1 MTRSTA
7 HVTLDAIPIFYSER
21 MVADIE
27 SFSPSAGK
35 PRDVVQS
42 WRALGIPLRIVPP
55 QPVSVD
61 QLCLAHDRG
70 HVEDILAC
78 RTRNGFGNMSP
89 TVAEALPWTSGSM
102 LSAAREAM
110 ANGHVAVAPCS
121 GFHHATY
128 DGAGGFCTF
137 NGLMVT
143 AAVLLHEG
151 HIARVGILDCD
162 THHGDG
168 TEAIRHKLG
177 LEAHVPHYS
186 TGATWHQPSQ
196 AKKFLRTL
204 PSIVESFAGCDV
216 LLYQAGADP
225 HIDDPLGGWLT
236 TEQLAERD
244 RIVFET
250 AHRIGLP
257 VAWNLAGGYQ
267 TPLRRVLDIHDNSLR
282 ICAHVFAATSDAA
295 SPSAPEPTSSD
306 TENINMSAPKN
317 AKTGACRT
325 CCYWSELIAKTR
337 GGVLVAMCLAEQ
349 GPRAWRY
356 TRDDANCAAW
366 QEARDGAID
375 DPETGHL
382 ARARVQRPTNQ
393 DISSSEGPEAH
404 AMRS

>member
-128 DGAGGFCTF
+128 DGAGGFC
-137 NGLMVT
+137 
-143 AAVLLHEG
+143 A
-151 HIARVGILDCD
+151 
-162 THHGDG
+162 
-168 TEAIRHKLG
+168 
-177 LEAHVPHYS
+177 
-186 TGATWHQPSQ
+186 
-196 AKKFLRTL
+196 
-204 PSIVESFAGCDV
+204 
-216 LLYQAGADP
+216 
-225 HIDDPLGGWLT
+225 
-236 TEQLAERD
+236 
-244 RIVFET
+244 
-250 AHRIGLP
+250 
-257 VAWNLAGGYQ
+257 
-267 TPLRRVLDIHDNSLR
+267 
-282 ICAHVFAATSDAA
+282 
-295 SPSAPEPTSSD
+295 
-306 TENINMSAPKN
+306 
-317 AKTGACRT
+317 
-325 CCYWSELIAKTR
+325 
-337 GGVLVAMCLAEQ
+337 
-349 GPRAWRY
+349 
-356 TRDDANCAAW
+356 
-366 QEARDGAID
+366 
-375 DPETGHL
+375 
-382 ARARVQRPTNQ
+382 QRPSNGVRERLAARLSQ
-393 DISSSEGPEAH
+393 RGDMVDVDMEAGHGARSE
-404 AMRS
+404 

>member
-1 MTRSTA
+1 MTRTA
-7 HVTLDAIPIFYSER
+7 PSHALKAIPIFYSER

-42 WRALGIPLRIVPP
+42 WRALGLSLHIVSP

-61 QLCLAHDRG
+61 QLCLAHDRDY
-70 HVEDILAC
+70 VEDILAC
-78 RTRNGFGNMSP
+78 RTKNGFGNTSAA
-89 TVAEALPWTSGSM
+89 VAATLPWTSGAM
-102 LSAAREAM
+102 LSAAREAI
-110 ANGHVAVAPCS
+110 ANGRVAVAPCS
-121 GFHHATY
+121 GFHHASH
-128 DGAGGFCTF
+128 DSCHGFCTF

-151 HIARVGILDCD
+151 RVARVGILDCD
-162 THHGDG
+162 AHYGDG
-168 TEAIRHKLG
+168 TEAIRSKLY
-177 LEAHVPHYS
+177 LEDHVPHYT
-186 TGATWHQPSQ
+186 TGATWTRPDQ
-196 AKKFLRTL
+196 AQAFLRTL
-204 PSIVESFAGCDV
+204 PSIVESFTGCDV

-225 HIDDPLGGWLT
+225 HVDDPLGGWLT
-236 TEQLAERD
+236 TAQLAERD

-250 AHRIGLP
+250 ARRIGLP

-282 ICAHVFAATSDAA
+282 ICAHVFVATSDAA
-295 SPSAPEPTSSD
+295 YPPAPEPTTSNN
-306 TENINMSAPKN
+306 ENINMSPPKN
-317 AKTGACRT
+317 AKTDACRT

-337 GGVLVAMCLAEQ
+337 GGALVAMCLAEQ

-382 ARARVQRPTNQ
+382 ARARVQRSTDQ
-393 DISSSEGPEAH
+393 DILSSEGPGAH
-404 AMRS
+404 AGRS